1 MNRPTLSERV
11 YRLMLRLFPADFR
24 ADFGD
29 DMSADFQD
37 QRRDVSGV
45 TGMARLW
52 TRTIL
57 DLLRRAPVEQA
68 QALREDT
75 RFALRMMRRYSAST
89 TVIVLLLAIGIGA
102 NVAVFGLAEPLLRR
116 PLPVPAGPDLVRVV
130 TTGQDGDERFAHPF
144 FLDLQ
149 QRSRTFA
156 GVAAH
161 AYTTVAFGRGDGGRS
176 LTGEVVSGNYFDLL
190 GIRPALGRMLQPS
203 DDEVLGGSPVI
214 VISHGTWADQFA
226 RAPDVVGRTAYINGH
241 PFQIVGVAP
250 EGFTGSYT
258 AYLSRF
264 WAPLTMYQQ
273 ARPQNQ
279 QMTKRGWSWLL
290 ITARLRPDVDR
301 RAASDDVERVA
312 AEIRREFPRTL
323 DDAQHAVIPALGL
336 PENVRESASMVIR
349 FAAAISALLLLVTC
363 ANVGGVL
370 QSRAAARVR
379 ETAIRYAV
387 GATRFRVVRQWLTES
402 MLLAIVGAA
411 GALVLARWMHEGL
424 IALMGTTSPMELT
437 RPAVFDV
444 RVVAF
449 TVLLALTAG
458 LLFGL
463 LPAWR
468 SASRGERALR
478 EHAHSMAGSRWG
490 TRSTRLLVAIQVAI
504 SLALMV
510 TAGLLT
516 RSLRNATTFDP
527 GFETPGLVLAN
538 INLRRHGYDPVRARA
553 FNDQLL
559 PRLRALP
566 DVRAVSRA
574 AVVPLGGDVERLGF
588 RVPGYQ
594 TPDGKTIVS
603 IDVNQVGPDY
613 FETMGIRVLKGRGFQ
628 VADTPEST
636 PVVVINET
644 MAKRFWPQEDPVGKS
659 IALAGTEVVLRIVG
673 VVSDIKYYSLDE
685 QPRSYV
691 YAFAEQIQA
700 TAPVLHVRAAGA
712 AGPVIAAVKREVAAL
727 DPAIVVDQVMTF
739 EELRQ
744 QPLALRRAMMVM
756 ANAFGAL
763 ALVLTLVGIY
773 GTMANAVGQRTRE
786 IGVRMAFGASV
797 GQVFGLVLRDGFKP
811 VIVGLALGIGAA
823 ALLSRLVASELF
835 GVGQGDPLTY
845 TVVAMSVAVSAA
857 AALSLPAL
865 RATRVDPVTTLRE

>member
-1 MNRPTLSERV
+1 MNHPSLSERI

-24 ADFGD
+24 GDFGD
-29 DMSADFQD
+29 EMSADFQD
-37 QRRDVSGV
+37 QRRDARGV

-52 TRTIL
+52 TRTAV

-75 RFALRMMRRYSAST
+75 RFALRMMRRYLAST
-89 TVIVLLLAIGIGA
+89 TVIVLLLSVGIGA

-116 PLPVPAGPDLVRVV
+116 PLPVPAGPELVRVV
-130 TTGQDGDERFAHPF
+130 TTGDDGEERFAHPV

-149 QRSRTFA
+149 QRTRTFA
-156 GVAAH
+156 GLAAH
-161 AYTTVAFGRGDGGRS
+161 AYTTVAFGRGDAGRS
-176 LTGEVVSGNYFDLL
+176 LTGEVVSGNYFDVL
-190 GIRPALGRMLQPS
+190 GVRPQLGRMLQPT
-203 DDEVLGGSPVI
+203 DDEVIGGSPVI
-214 VISHGTWADQFA
+214 VISYGTWVDQFA
-226 RAPDVVGRTAYINGH
+226 GAPDVIGKTAHINGH

-258 AYLSRF
+258 AYSSRF
-264 WAPLTMYQQ
+264 WAPITMYQQ
-273 ARPQNQ
+273 ARPQSQ
-279 QMTKRGWSWLL
+279 ALTRRGWSWLL
-290 ITARLRPDVDR
+290 ITGRLRPEIDR

-312 AEIRREFPRTL
+312 AEIRREHPRTL
-323 DDAQHAVIPALGL
+323 EDSAHAVIPALGL
-336 PENVRESASMVIR
+336 PENVRESASMVLR

-370 QSRAAARVR
+370 QSRAAVRVR

-402 MLLAIVGAA
+402 IVLAIVGAA
-411 GALVLARWMHEGL
+411 GALLLARWMHEGL
-424 IALMGTTSPMELT
+424 ILLMGTTSPVELN
-437 RPAVFDV
+437 RPSVIDA
-444 RVVAF
+444 RVVIF

-468 SASRGERALR
+468 SAARGERALR
-478 EHAHSMAGSRWG
+478 EHAHSVAGSRWG
-490 TRSTRLLVAIQVAI
+490 TRSTRLLVAIQVAV
-504 SLALMV
+504 SVALMV

-516 RSLRNATTFDP
+516 RSLRNATTFDT
-527 GFETPGLVLAN
+527 GFDTPGLVLAN
-538 INLRRHGYDPVRARA
+538 INLRRHGYDPQRMRA
-553 FNDQLL
+553 FHDQLM

-566 DVRAVSRA
+566 NIRAVSRA

-588 RVPGYQ
+588 RIPGYQ
-594 TPDGKTIVS
+594 TREGKTVVPV
-603 IDVNQVGPDY
+603 DVNQVGPDY
-613 FETMGIRVLKGRGFQ
+613 FETMGIRIVKGRGFQ
-628 VADTPEST
+628 QTDTPESA

-644 MAKRFWPQEDPVGKS
+644 MAKRFWPEQDPVGKS
-659 IALAGTEVVLRIVG
+659 IVLAGSETMLRIVG
-673 VVSDIKYYSLDE
+673 IVRDIKYYSLDE
-685 QPRSYV
+685 EPRPYA

-700 TAPVLHVRAAGA
+700 TAPVLHVRAAGPT
-712 AGPVIAAVKREVAAL
+712 GQTIAAIKREVAAL
-727 DPAIVVDQVMTF
+727 DPAIVVDQITTF
-739 EELRQ
+739 DELRQ

-786 IGVRMAFGASV
+786 IGVRIAFGASV
-797 GQVFGLVLRDGFKP
+797 RQVFGLVLRDGFKP
-811 VIVGLALGIGAA
+811 VIFGLALGIGAA
-823 ALLSRLVASELF
+823 TLLSRLVASELF
-835 GVGQGDPLTY
+835 GVGQTDPLTY
-845 TVVAMSVAVSAA
+845 TAVAMSLVVSAT

>member
-1 MNRPTLSERV
+1 
-11 YRLMLRLFPADFR
+11 
-24 ADFGD
+24 
-29 DMSADFQD
+29 
-37 QRRDVSGV
+37 
-45 TGMARLW
+45 
-52 TRTIL
+52 
-57 DLLRRAPVEQA
+57 
-68 QALREDT
+68 
-75 RFALRMMRRYSAST
+75 
-89 TVIVLLLAIGIGA
+89 
-102 NVAVFGLAEPLLRR
+102 
-116 PLPVPAGPDLVRVV
+116 
-130 TTGQDGDERFAHPF
+130 
-144 FLDLQ
+144 
-149 QRSRTFA
+149 
-156 GVAAH
+156 
-161 AYTTVAFGRGDGGRS
+161 
-176 LTGEVVSGNYFDLL
+176 
-190 GIRPALGRMLQPS
+190 
-203 DDEVLGGSPVI
+203 
-214 VISHGTWADQFA
+214 
-226 RAPDVVGRTAYINGH
+226 
-241 PFQIVGVAP
+241 
-250 EGFTGSYT
+250 
-258 AYLSRF
+258 
-264 WAPLTMYQQ
+264 
-273 ARPQNQ
+273 
-279 QMTKRGWSWLL
+279 
-290 ITARLRPDVDR
+290 
-301 RAASDDVERVA
+301 
-312 AEIRREFPRTL
+312 
-323 DDAQHAVIPALGL
+323 
-336 PENVRESASMVIR
+336 
-349 FAAAISALLLLVTC
+349 
-363 ANVGGVL
+363 
-370 QSRAAARVR
+370 
-379 ETAIRYAV
+379 
-387 GATRFRVVRQWLTES
+387 
-402 MLLAIVGAA
+402 
-411 GALVLARWMHEGL
+411 
-424 IALMGTTSPMELT
+424 
-437 RPAVFDV
+437 
-444 RVVAF
+444 
-449 TVLLALTAG
+449 
-458 LLFGL
+458 
-463 LPAWR
+463 
-468 SASRGERALR
+468 
-478 EHAHSMAGSRWG
+478 
-490 TRSTRLLVAIQVAI
+490 VAIQVAI

>member
-1 MNRPTLSERV
+1 MT
-11 YRLMLRLFPADFR
+11 
-24 ADFGD
+24 
-29 DMSADFQD
+29 
-37 QRRDVSGV
+37 
-45 TGMARLW
+45 RLW
-52 TRTIL
+52 TRTAI
-57 DLLRRAPVEQA
+57 DVLRRAPVEQA

-75 RFALRMMRRYSAST
+75 RFALRMMRRYLAST

-116 PLPVPAGPDLVRVV
+116 ALPVPAGPELVRVV

-149 QRSRTFA
+149 QRSRTLA
-156 GVAAH
+156 AVAAH
-161 AYTTVAFGRGDGGRS
+161 AYTTVAFGRGDAGRS
-176 LTGEVVSGNYFDLL
+176 LTGEVVSGNYFDVL
-190 GIRPALGRMLQPS
+190 GVPPYLGRVLQPT

-214 VISHGTWADQFA
+214 VISHGMWVDQFA
-226 RAPDVVGRTAYINGH
+226 RAPDVVGKIAHINGY

-258 AYLSRF
+258 AYSSRF
-264 WAPLTMYQQ
+264 WAPITMYRQ
-273 ARPQNQ
+273 ARPQEQ
-279 QMTKRGWSWLL
+279 ALTHRGWSWLL
-290 ITARLRPDVDR
+290 ITGRLRSDIDR

-312 AEIRREFPRTL
+312 AEIRREHPRTL
-323 DDAQHAVIPALGL
+323 EESQHAAIPALGL
-336 PENVRESASMVIR
+336 PENVRESASMVLR
-349 FAAAISALLLLVTC
+349 FAAAISGLLLLVTC

-370 QSRAAARVR
+370 QSRAAARVH
-379 ETAIRYAV
+379 ETAIRFAV

-402 MLLAIVGAA
+402 VLLAGIGAA

-424 IALMGTTSPMELT
+424 FALMGTTSPIELT
-437 RPAVFDV
+437 RPSSIDG
-444 RVVAF
+444 RVVVF

-478 EHAHSMAGSRWG
+478 EHAHSLTGSRRG
-490 TRSTRLLVAIQVAI
+490 NRSTRLLVALQVAV

-516 RSLRNATTFDP
+516 QSLRNATTFDT
-527 GFETPGLVLAN
+527 GFDTPGLVLAN
-538 INLRRHGYDPVRARA
+538 INLRRHGYDPARARA
-553 FNDQLL
+553 FNEQLL

-566 DVRAVSRA
+566 DVRRVSRA

-588 RVPGYQ
+588 RIPGYQ
-594 TPDGKTIVS
+594 TRDGKTIVS

-613 FETMGIRVLKGRGFQ
+613 FETMGIPVVTGRGFQ
-628 VADTPEST
+628 ETDTPEST

-644 MAKRFWPQEDPVGKS
+644 MAKRFWPQEDAVGKS
-659 IALAGTEVVLRIVG
+659 IALAGRNGMLRIVG
-673 VVSDIKYYSLDE
+673 VARDIKYYSLDE

-700 TAPVLHVRAAGA
+700 SAPVLHVRAAGA
-712 AGPVIAAVKREVAAL
+712 TGPAIAAIKREVAAL
-727 DPAIVVDQVMTF
+727 DPSIVVDQVMTF

-756 ANAFGAL
+756 ANAFAAL

-786 IGVRMAFGASV
+786 IGVRMAFGATV
-797 GQVFGLVLRDGFKP
+797 GQVFGLVVRDGFKP
-811 VIVGLALGIGAA
+811 VILGLILGVGAA
-823 ALLSRLVASELF
+823 TVLSRLVASELF
-835 GVGQGDPLTY
+835 GVGQSDPLTY
-845 TVVAMSVAVSAA
+845 TVVAIGVALSAV